1 MSSKAKMQKSTP
13 GILPME
19 YLPRIEY
26 AFDEKHTR
34 QYLIPGKVFV
44 ASKPFAISTIVGS
57 GVALCLWDSI
67 RGLGGMNHF
76 MLPEGPENNQ
86 NANRYASIANP
97 ALLQQM
103 LDSGAE
109 VKSLQAKIFGGSL
122 PNVDLRMENDHL
134 GDRNVQVAREFLKS
148 NRIKIVQSEVGGNR
162 GRKLIFHTDDG
173 RTWSEQL

>member
-1 MSSKAKMQKSTP
+1 
-13 GILPME
+13 
-19 YLPRIEY
+19 
-26 AFDEKHTR
+26 
-34 QYLIPGKVFV
+34 
-44 ASKPFAISTIVGS
+44 
-57 GVALCLWDSI
+57 
-67 RGLGGMNHF
+67 MNHF

-86 NANRYASIANP
+86 NADRYASIANP

-134 GDRNVQVAREFLKS
+134 GDRNVQVAKEFLKS
-148 NRIKIVQSEVGGNR
+148 NRIKIVHSEVGGNR